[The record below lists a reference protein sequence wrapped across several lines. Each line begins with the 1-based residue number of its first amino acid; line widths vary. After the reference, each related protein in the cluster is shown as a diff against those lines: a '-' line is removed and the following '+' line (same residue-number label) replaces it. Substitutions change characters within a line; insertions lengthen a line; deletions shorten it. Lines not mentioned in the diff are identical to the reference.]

1 MTGHLPRTA
10 FTLIGAP
17 GADLFWKL
25 QVAALLSG
33 RRIFQSKR
41 SHLYEVSKLCDF
53 PIPKKINKYNYGVQS
68 WHRGLVVITAA
79 QLHLTKPELRFCA
92 GSNPARGVSEICLSS
107 VNYNTKT
114 IHHHHHQYQI
124 LQNYYLFSF
133 FHSLYTCLLLLLLFI
148 LNLFSSWFS
157 PSKY

>member
-1 MTGHLPRTA
+1 MK
-10 FTLIGAP
+10 FQN
-17 GADLFWKL
+17 F
-25 QVAALLSG
+25 V
-33 RRIFQSKR
+33 IFQFQKT
-41 SHLYEVSKLCDF
+41 
-53 PIPKKINKYNYGVQS
+53 INKYNYGVQS
-68 WHRGLVVITAA
+68 WHRGLVVITAV

-114 IHHHHHQYQI
+114 IHHHHQYQI

-148 LNLFSSWFS
+148 LNLFSSWYS

>member
-1 MTGHLPRTA
+1 MK
-10 FTLIGAP
+10 FQN
-17 GADLFWKL
+17 F
-25 QVAALLSG
+25 V
-33 RRIFQSKR
+33 IFQFQKT
-41 SHLYEVSKLCDF
+41 
-53 PIPKKINKYNYGVQS
+53 INKYNYDVQS

-79 QLHLTKPELRFCA
+79 QLHLTKPELRFCG

-107 VNYNTKT
+107 VNFNTKT

-148 LNLFSSWFS
+148 LNLFSSWYS

>member
-1 MTGHLPRTA
+1 MK
-10 FTLIGAP
+10 FQN
-17 GADLFWKL
+17 F
-25 QVAALLSG
+25 V
-33 RRIFQSKR
+33 IFQFQKT
-41 SHLYEVSKLCDF
+41 
-53 PIPKKINKYNYGVQS
+53 INKYNYDVQS

-92 GSNPARGVSEICLSS
+92 GSNPAPGVSEICLSS

-148 LNLFSSWFS
+148 LNLFSSWYS